1 MTATGM
7 TETKEGKYSDSSKE
21 EALEVLLAPAERA
34 IDASEDL
41 TEIMSN
47 FAPQDADEEDIED
60 YAEEIVEGHLEA
72 AEEHFE

>member
-47 FAPQDADEEDIED
+47 FAPENADEEDIED

-72 AEEHFE
+72 AEDHFE

>member
-47 FAPQDADEEDIED
+47 FAPENADEEDIED

>member
-72 AEEHFE
+72 AEDHFE